1 MIDFTLLVLE
11 NSYPSSVTASL
22 DMLAAAATL
31 APRMK
36 APAPRWR
43 VCSVQGGRVQL
54 LNGVSVETERLP
66 PASSQDSSV
75 WIIPG
80 LGLDTP
86 VAIHERLAHTD
97 VREAVHA
104 IQAHAGAAGVVA
116 ASCSGVFILHAAGLL
131 RGKRVTTSW
140 WLAPELKRICP
151 DCVVNAERILCNEQS
166 IITAGAAFAQT
177 DLMLHLLRARCGPG
191 LATAVS
197 RALLIDGR
205 QAQTPC
211 MAPQALADGDDL
223 IGRIATRIESSLP
236 TPPKVGELA
245 NEFCMSERTLAR
257 HVQRVTGK
265 NTTAL
270 YQSVRQRHAR
280 ALLETTRMTV
290 DQVATA
296 VGYQDGTA
304 LRRLMKR
311 VTGASPSQFRL
322 AGQGRATSAS

>member
-11 NSYPSSVTASL
+11 NSYASSVTISL
-22 DMLAAAATL
+22 DMLAAAARL

-36 APAPRWR
+36 APQPHWR
-43 VCSVQGGRVQL
+43 VCSVRGGRVQL
-54 LNGVSVETERLP
+54 LNGISVQTERLP
-66 PASSQDSSV
+66 SSANQDCSV

-86 VAIHERLAHTD
+86 AAIHERLAHAD
-97 VREAVHA
+97 VRDAIHS
-104 IQAHAGAAGVVA
+104 IQAHAAAGGVCA
-116 ASCSGVFILHAAGLL
+116 ASCSSVFVLNAAGLL
-131 RGKRVTTSW
+131 RGKRATTSW
-140 WLAPELKRICP
+140 WLAPELMRISP
-151 DCVVNAERILCNEQS
+151 DCLVNADRMLCNEQS

-177 DLMLHLLRARCGPG
+177 DLMLHLLRARCGPA

-205 QAQTPC
+205 QAQTPY
-211 MAPQALADGDDL
+211 MAPQAMADGDDL

-245 NEFCMSERTLAR
+245 HEFCMSERTLAR
-257 HVQRVTGK
+257 HVHRVTGK

-270 YQSVRQRHAR
+270 YQSIKQRHAR

-311 VTGASPSQFRL
+311 VTGASPSQFRM
-322 AGQGRATSAS
+322 T